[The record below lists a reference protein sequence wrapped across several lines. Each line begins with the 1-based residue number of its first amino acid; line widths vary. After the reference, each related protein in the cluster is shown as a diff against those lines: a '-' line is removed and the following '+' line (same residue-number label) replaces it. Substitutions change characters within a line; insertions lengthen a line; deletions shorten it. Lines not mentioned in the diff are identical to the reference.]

1 MFDGNGYHLAHY
13 FSPPAHFGQGH
24 GQQVHGQQVQHG
36 HGQQYQ
42 QQFYPP
48 TAPPMLLSVSMGDP
62 MGSMAVPM
70 GSMGGSLGSIPGG
83 SLPGG
88 SIPGGGDD
96 CAGGHRR
103 RSNSHKGK

>member
-24 GQQVHGQQVQHG
+24 GQQVHGQQVQQG

-83 SLPGG
+83 PLPRR
-88 SIPGGGDD
+88 I
-96 CAGGHRR
+96 HTRR
-103 RSNSHKGK
+103 RRRLRGWASQKIELPQR